1 MPVSRDADGN
11 IIDIPTEK
19 VGHSTHDRPTEKL
32 RSDRKPSPGP
42 IDKKTDGRSAYDIP
56 THVSPDRKPRPG
68 PAGGKTG
75 YDAPTKVVTR
85 DTRGEDPPTEIYS
98 PGFSTKSPVATDN
111 MDYPPHRIHNETEI
125 TKSDDPPVG
134 WLVVVDGP
142 GRGASLTLGN
152 GVNSIGRDANQRL
165 PLDFGDELISR
176 AGHATITYDP
186 RGKKFYIQH
195 GGGTNLTYVN
205 DQPVLAPQELT
216 ASTHILMGNTTLRFV
231 PLCGEEF
238 DWDMAGQG
246 PYDRPTGR

>member
-1 MPVSRDADGN
+1 MVNKDQ
-11 IIDIPTEK
+11 
-19 VGHSTHDRPTEKL
+19 
-32 RSDRKPSPGP
+32 
-42 IDKKTDGRSAYDIP
+42 DKKTRIY
-56 THVSPDRKPRPG
+56 RPG
-68 PAGGKTG
+68 DFPTPPVPA
-75 YDAPTKVVTR
+75 
-85 DTRGEDPPTEIYS
+85 
-98 PGFSTKSPVATDN
+98 DN
-111 MDYPPHRIHNETEI
+111 MG
-125 TKSDDPPVG
+125 DPPVG

-246 PYDRPTGR
+246 PDDPPTGRWPIEPMPR